1 MTFNLQNAF
10 SLQFFFSHKTDA
22 YFVKNSFREEK
33 GSILIWMCILLLRR
47 SNRLAELQEKN
58 CILLHISKD
67 FYNELE

>member
-10 SLQFFFSHKTDA
+10 SLQFFFSHKNDA

-33 GSILIWMCILLLRR
+33 GSILIWMCILLSR
-47 SNRLAELQEKN
+47 SNRLAELQKRKT
-58 CILLHISKD
+58 ILLHISKD